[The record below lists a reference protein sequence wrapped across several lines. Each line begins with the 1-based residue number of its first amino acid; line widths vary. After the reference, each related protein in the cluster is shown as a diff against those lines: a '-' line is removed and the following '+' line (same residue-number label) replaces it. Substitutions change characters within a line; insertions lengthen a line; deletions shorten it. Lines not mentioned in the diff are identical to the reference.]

1 MSVSS
6 TQTEEGG
13 RHVDPLFEE
22 TACSAALRR
31 SFMILNS
38 SSSF

>member
-1 MSVSS
+1 M
-6 TQTEEGG
+6 GG
-13 RHVDPLFEE
+13 DPLLVE

-31 SFMILNS
+31 SFMILSS